1 MAFALKG
8 LPPAAFQRWFQ
19 ASGPELAAAG
29 GRLITV
35 DEDFGYP
42 CRVSLTHAAVGEQV
56 LLIPYQHVAGPSPY
70 QAIGPVFVRRDAAA
84 AAEVV
89 DTIPPYLSRR
99 LLSVRAYDDKE
110 DIVDAEVA
118 PGDRVDGLIRKL
130 LAAPAIEHLHIHFAR
145 RGCFACNVVRS
156 A

>member
-1 MAFALKG
+1 MNPTGVCNMAFALKG

-42 CRVSLTHAAVGEQV
+42 CRVSLTDAAVGEQV

-99 LLSVRAYDDKE
+99 VVVVKGDREQE
-110 DIVDAEVA
+110 DIVAAGVA
-118 PGDRVDGLIRKL
+118 PWERVRGPVPQLG
-130 LAAPAIEHLHIHFAR
+130 AA
-145 RGCFACNVVRS
+145 
-156 A
+156 